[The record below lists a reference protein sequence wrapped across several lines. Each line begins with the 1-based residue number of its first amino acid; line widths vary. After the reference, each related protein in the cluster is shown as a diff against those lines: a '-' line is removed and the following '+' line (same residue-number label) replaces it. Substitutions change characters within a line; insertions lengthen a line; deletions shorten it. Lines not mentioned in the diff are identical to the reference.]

1 MIDYDGELNAEQRR
15 VVLEP
20 GGPLLVIAG
29 AGSGKTRTLTY
40 RVARLIESGC
50 PPGRI
55 VLATFTN
62 KAARSMMSRAA
73 DLMSTEISR
82 LWGGTFH
89 HLAHRVLRAH
99 AHRLDYEN
107 NFVIIDADDAKQ
119 LVNRCLTEK
128 LKNLTPKFPR
138 SDVLRDIIS
147 FARNTDRRLEE
158 VIADRFPYLES
169 CLEGIMTVARHYADE
184 KKRLNV
190 MDFDDLLINWRLLLA
205 DHEDILADY
214 SERFRHILVDEY
226 QDTNII
232 QADIT
237 DLLASRHRNIMVVGD
252 DAQSIYAFRGANY
265 ANIMKFPDKY
275 LDCKIFKLEMNYRS
289 TPEILHMANLSI
301 RNNERQFEKSLRA
314 VRPRGIMPVLASPRN
329 VQMQA
334 EFVAQRIIELIG
346 EGYSPGEIAI
356 LYRAHFHSL
365 ELQMELTRRGIP
377 FTIRSGI
384 RFFEQAHIKDV
395 TAYMRIVVNPGDEMA
410 WRRVLSLCHR
420 IGRQTAGK
428 IWKWLANNREPLA
441 IFLSDAALGK
451 VGAAARPGLAR
462 LQELLAALRD
472 VKGGDMGAIIETIL
486 RRGYESYLQSTYPD
500 AVQRLEDLGQLAV
513 FATRFSTPGE
523 FLQEMALLTGIG
535 EEGEGLADADA
546 GEGRV
551 IMSTIH
557 QAKGLEW
564 SVVFIPWCAEGM
576 IPLGRALADPEG
588 EEEERRLFYVAVTR
602 AKDQLYLCYPA
613 VEYRRGMGYVA
624 VKSSRF
630 ISELTPTVSPSRRG
644 RPYERWLVEE
654 DY

>member
-1 MIDYDGELNAEQRR
+1 
-15 VVLEP
+15 
-20 GGPLLVIAG
+20 
-29 AGSGKTRTLTY
+29 
-40 RVARLIESGC
+40 
-50 PPGRI
+50 
-55 VLATFTN
+55 
-62 KAARSMMSRAA
+62 
-73 DLMSTEISR
+73 
-82 LWGGTFH
+82 
-89 HLAHRVLRAH
+89 
-99 AHRLDYEN
+99 
-107 NFVIIDADDAKQ
+107 
-119 LVNRCLTEK
+119 
-128 LKNLTPKFPR
+128 
-138 SDVLRDIIS
+138 
-147 FARNTDRRLEE
+147 
-158 VIADRFPYLES
+158 
-169 CLEGIMTVARHYADE
+169 
-184 KKRLNV
+184 
-190 MDFDDLLINWRLLLA
+190 
-205 DHEDILADY
+205 
-214 SERFRHILVDEY
+214 
-226 QDTNII
+226 
-232 QADIT
+232 
-237 DLLASRHRNIMVVGD
+237 
-252 DAQSIYAFRGANY
+252 
-265 ANIMKFPDKY
+265 MKFPDKY

-451 VGAAARPGLAR
+451 VGAAARPGLAG
-462 LQELLAALRD
+462 LQELLAALKD
-472 VKGGDMGAIIETIL
+472 VEGGDMGTIIETIL

>member
-1 MIDYDGELNAEQRR
+1 MIDYDGELNAEQRQ

-62 KAARSMMSRAA
+62 KAARSMMSRVA
-73 DLMSTEISR
+73 DLMSADVSR

-89 HLAHRVLRAH
+89 HLGHRSLRAH
-99 AHRLDYEN
+99 ARRLGYEN

-119 LVNRCLTEK
+119 LVNRCLAEK
-128 LKNLTPKFPR
+128 VNNVGPKFPR
-138 SDVLRDIIS
+138 GDVLRDIIS

-158 VIADRFPYLES
+158 VITDRFPYLNS
-169 CLEGIMTVARHYADE
+169 YLEAIMAVANHYAGE

-190 MDFDDLLINWRLLLA
+190 MDFDDLIINWRLLLV
-205 DHEDILADY
+205 DHEDVRTDY
-214 SERFRHILVDEY
+214 GERFRHVLVDEY

-275 LDCKIFKLEMNYRS
+275 RDCKIFKLEVNYRS

-314 VRPRGIMPVLASPRN
+314 VRPRGVMPVLASLRN

-334 EFVAQRIIELIG
+334 DFVAQRIIELIG

-356 LYRAHFHSL
+356 LYRAHFHSMD
-365 ELQMELTRRGIP
+365 LQMELTRRGIP

-410 WRRVLSLCHR
+410 WRRVLGLCHR
-420 IGRQTAGK
+420 IGRQTADK
-428 IWKWLANNREPLA
+428 IWKWLAGYGDPLTT
-441 IFLSDAALGK
+441 FLGEAARVK
-451 VGAAARPGLAR
+451 VGAAARPGLEG
-462 LQELLAALRD
+462 LQELLEALRNLEN
-472 VKGGDMGAIIETIL
+472 GDMGTIIETIL
-486 RRGYESYLQSTYPD
+486 KRGYEAYLQAAYPD
-500 AVQRLEDLGQLAV
+500 AVQRLDDLSQMAV
-513 FATRFSTPGE
+513 FAARFSSSGD
-523 FLQEMALLTGIG
+523 FLREMALLTGVG
-535 EEGEGLADADA
+535 EEGEGIAEA

-613 VEYRRGMGYVA
+613 VEYRRGMGYLS

-630 ISELTPTVSPSRRG
+630 ISELTPTVTASRRG

-654 DY
+654 D